1 MSAEEKL
8 TDVDVQTSKG
18 SSYDDLKKEGVPPQ
32 DENGAADVP
41 EIKHYTPSE
50 IESSG
55 KIYDKRFIPKVP
67 AYSNAMIQIVM
78 LAFVVFM
85 TPGMYNALTGI
96 GASISGPDGVK
107 TQDNA
112 TVALY
117 CTFAGLGFFAGTF
130 CNLIGARYCLMF
142 GGTGYLLYAGSLL
155 SYNHN
160 QNAGFVIFAGAYLG
174 ICASCLWAA
183 QGSIIMSYP
192 TENKKGTGIMVFWVI
207 FNLGGVIGS
216 LIPLANNLHS
226 DLSTVK
232 DGTYI
237 AFIVLMGCGSVIA
250 FFMLPVDKVWKDD
263 GTRVVDKK
271 LPDWKSE
278 IFGSFKL
285 LIKEPKIL
293 LIFPMF
299 FASNWFYT
307 YQFNEFNAGRFNIRT
322 RSLNSLLYWL
332 FQMIGAVVIG
342 TILDLKYFRRSVR
355 ARIGWVFLF
364 VISFAVWGGG
374 YKFQK
379 GFDRADVTADA
390 NGNTKFAPMDFKDGD
405 YIGPMFLY
413 IFYGIFDAMFQSY
426 CLWLMGALSNS
437 SKKTA
442 YYAGFYKGIQSAG
455 AAIAWRLDAYG
466 TAYMSMFASSWAL
479 VAGSMVIGIPLIFF
493 MVSDHTDEVPENP
506 LEEEE
511 FSPVVALAS
520 GEGRIV

>member
-1 MSAEEKL
+1 MSTDEKIASAEE
-8 TDVDVQTSKG
+8 TTS
-18 SSYDDLKKEGVPPQ
+18 SNSDAVEVLQVKK
-32 DENGAADVP
+32 
-41 EIKHYTPSE
+41 YTPSE
-50 IESSG
+50 IENSG
-55 KIYDKRFIPKVP
+55 NFYDKRYIPGLP
-67 AYSNAMIQIVM
+67 AYSNAMIQVVM

-85 TPGMYNALTGI
+85 TPGMYNALSGI

-107 TQDNA
+107 TQDNSN
-112 TVALY
+112 VALY
-117 CTFAGLGFFAGTF
+117 CTFAGVGFFAGTI
-130 CNLIGARYCLMF
+130 CNLLGPRYCLIL
-142 GGTGYLLYAGSLL
+142 GGTGYLIYAGSLL

-174 ICASCLWAA
+174 FCAACLWAA

-192 TENKKGTGIMVFWVI
+192 TENKKGRAIMVFWVI
-207 FNLGGVIGS
+207 FNLGAVIGAI
-216 LIPLANNLHS
+216 IPLANNMHS
-226 DLSTVK
+226 NSSTVK

-237 AFIVLMGCGSVIA
+237 AFMVLMGCGSVIA
-250 FFMLPVDKVWKDD
+250 FFMLPKKKVWRDD
-263 GTRVVDKK
+263 GTKVVQKAF
-271 LPDWKSE
+271 PDWKSE

-285 LIKEPKIL
+285 LIKEPKIFL
-293 LIFPMF
+293 LFPMF

-342 TILDLKYFRRSVR
+342 TVLDLKYFKRSTR
-355 ARIGWVFLF
+355 ARIGWGLLF
-364 VISFAVWGGG
+364 CVSFAIWGGG

-379 GFDRADVTADA
+379 GFTRQDMTVDA
-390 NGNTKFAPMDFKDGD
+390 NGNYKIPPMDFKDGS

-426 CLWLMGALSNS
+426 CLWIMGALSNDS
-437 SKKTA
+437 EKTA

-479 VAGSMVIGIPLIFF
+479 VQGSMVIAIPLIFF
-493 MVSDHTDEVPENP
+493 MVTDHT
-506 LEEEE
+506 EEEE
-511 FSPVVALAS
+511 VNILEDDDFTPIVALAS
-520 GEGRIV
+520 GEGRMV

>member
-1 MSAEEKL
+1 MSEQEKSTTL
-8 TDVDVQTSKG
+8 QVNVSKG
-18 SSYDDLKKEGVPPQ
+18 SSNSFDVALEKDAG
-32 DENGAADVP
+32 GAGATTLQEV
-41 EIKHYTPSE
+41 KHYTPSE

-55 KIYDKRFIPKVP
+55 KFYDKRYVPFFP
-67 AYSNAMIQIVM
+67 AYSNATIQIVM

-107 TQDNA
+107 TQDNS

-130 CNLIGARYCLMF
+130 CNLMGPRYCLMF
-142 GGTGYLLYAGSLL
+142 GGTGYLIYAGSLL

-160 QNAGFVIFAGAYLG
+160 QNAGFVIFAGAYLDLCG
-174 ICASCLWAA
+174 ACLWAA

-192 TENKKGTGIMVFWVI
+192 TEEKKGRGIMIFWVI
-207 FNLGGVIGS
+207 FNLGAVIGAI
-216 LIPLANNLHS
+216 IPLANNMHS
-226 DLSTVK
+226 DSSTVK

-237 AFIVLMGCGSVIA
+237 AFMVLMGCGSVIA
-250 FFMLPVDKVWKDD
+250 FFMLPKEKVWRDD
-263 GTRVVDKK
+263 GTRVVDKA
-271 LPDWKSE
+271 LPNWKSE
-278 IFGSFKL
+278 ILGSFKL

-293 LIFPMF
+293 IMFPMF

-322 RSLNSLLYWL
+322 RSLNSLLYWF
-332 FQMIGAVVIG
+332 FQMFGAVIMG
-342 TILDLKYFRRSVR
+342 TILDLKWFRRSVR
-355 ARIGWVFLF
+355 ARIGWGFLF
-364 VISFAVWGGG
+364 CISMAIWGGG

-379 GFDRADVTADA
+379 SFTRADVTADA
-390 NGNTKFAPMDFKDGD
+390 NGTIKIATMDFKDGA

-426 CLWLMGALSNS
+426 CLWLMGALSNDS
-437 SKKTA
+437 EKTA

-455 AAIAWRLDAYG
+455 AAVAWRLDAYG
-466 TAYMSMFASSWAL
+466 TAYMSMLASSWAL
-479 VAGSMVIGIPLIFF
+479 VQGSMVVAIPLVFF
-493 MVSDHTDEVPENP
+493 MVSDHTEEEPERI
-506 LEEEE
+506 LEEDE
-511 FSPVVALAS
+511 FSPIVALAS